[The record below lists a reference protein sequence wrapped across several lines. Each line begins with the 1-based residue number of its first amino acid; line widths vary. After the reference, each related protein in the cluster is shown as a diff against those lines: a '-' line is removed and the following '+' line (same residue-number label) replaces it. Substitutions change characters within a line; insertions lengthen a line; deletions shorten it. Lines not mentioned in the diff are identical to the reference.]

1 MKLMTNDSKFK
12 KRRFLWS
19 LLLFLDVLLFIE
31 ALSTGTIWACLVV
44 MVISEIIYFKGNKY
58 LFGEFDAKRKKRRE
72 ARKAEILKQRA
83 LRTDNK

>member
-1 MKLMTNDSKFK
+1 MTNDSKFK

-58 LFGEFDAKRKKRRE
+58 LFGEFDAKRKRE
-72 ARKAEILKQRA
+72 EKLVRQKF
-83 LRTDNK
+83 